1 MDLLVTALIAGRSAT
16 VHNSV
21 AYRALGVEFELW
33 SYAPLGVTS
42 LYLEHFQYLLVD
54 SKHRRFNLLRTFQK
68 SSMIRKLLYALRSG
82 LFEPAVVPV
91 VVGRS
96 SAAEGHIHACAHLTD
111 TLKFAL
117 EARWSGEDAIKPV
130 FSYLVTALCQ
140 SEGWLEFQWR
150 CVY

>member
-1 MDLLVTALIAGRSAT
+1 MHFPRELGRLEHRGLIFDSSAT

-42 LYLEHFQYLLVD
+42 LYLEHFQYLLID

-82 LFEPAVVPV
+82 LFDPAVVPV

-96 SAAEGHIHACAHLTD
+96 SITGVPTTVLIIRHPQIL
-111 TLKFAL
+111 
-117 EARWSGEDAIKPV
+117 S
-130 FSYLVTALCQ
+130 
-140 SEGWLEFQWR
+140 
-150 CVY
+150 